1 MLRPLYDVPRD
12 ALSPEVART
21 ARFPALPGWWNPQLQ
36 PAERPAFQLVKGR
49 GGTVAE
55 CVDDLP
61 WLVQA
66 RKRALGLPPAA
77 ETAARPSGSATR
89 LGFAATKA
97 RRGESPASKPP
108 STKPAPAASKQPPK
122 PVKLQ
127 AELRAG
133 MVPQKPARA
142 AAAAAVGAAARGGKA
157 AAAARRGKGAAR
169 RGKAAARSPPGP
181 LRSSPWDATKCPAAP
196 PLPSRDAGRGKR
208 PREHEALEAPAA
220 TPAAAREQALSPSR
234 PAKASRRLA
243 FSELPTATGVA
254 KNLEGA
260 FGVLR
265 KVGRE
270 VVALYS

>member
-21 ARFPALPGWWNPQLQ
+21 AHFPALPGWWNPQLQ

-77 ETAARPSGSATR
+77 EMAARPSSSAPR

-108 STKPAPAASKQPPK
+108 STKPTPAASKQPPK

-133 MVPQKPARA
+133 MVPQKPTRA
-142 AAAAAVGAAARGGKA
+142 AAAAAVGVAARGGKA
-157 AAAARRGKGAAR
+157 AAAARRGKAAAR
-169 RGKAAARSPPGP
+169 GGKAAARSPTGP
-181 LRSSPWDATKCPAAP
+181 LRSSPWDAAKRPAADA
-196 PLPSRDAGRGKR
+196 RDAGRGKR

-243 FSELPTATGVA
+243 FSELPAAATGVA
-254 KNLEGA
+254 KNLEDA

-265 KVGRE
+265 KLGRE
-270 VVALYS
+270 AAALYS

>member
-77 ETAARPSGSATR
+77 ETAARPSSSAPR

-142 AAAAAVGAAARGGKA
+142 AAAAAVGVAARGGKA

-181 LRSSPWDATKCPAAP
+181 VRSSPWDATKRPAAA

-243 FSELPTATGVA
+243 FSELPAATGVA